1 MIDGLIGGGRLT
13 RAAAA
18 ASMGITRPKVSALAK
33 CRLEGFS
40 VERPMRFLTA
50 LDQDVEIVVRG
61 KPRSRAAGRI
71 TVNAA

>member
-1 MIDGLIGGGRLT
+1 MIDGPIGCEHPP

-18 ASMGITRPKVSALAK
+18 RMGITRPTVSARANH
-33 CRLEGFS
+33 RLEGFP
-40 VERPMRFLTA
+40 VERPMLVLTA
-50 LDQDVEIVVRG
+50 LDRGVETVIRG